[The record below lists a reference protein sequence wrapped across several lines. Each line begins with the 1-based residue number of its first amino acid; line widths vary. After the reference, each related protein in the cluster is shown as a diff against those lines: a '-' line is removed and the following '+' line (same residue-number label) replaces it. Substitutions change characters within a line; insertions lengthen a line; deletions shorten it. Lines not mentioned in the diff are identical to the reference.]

1 MDSHPRAT
9 SSVYSTDS
17 LELDNLLHRLSLD
30 TLQQE
35 KRALTVE
42 VALLRDRVKKYD
54 HALLICRAVEREV
67 SKMHRHAVAHGN
79 TERNIWFANCT
90 AF

>member
-1 MDSHPRAT
+1 MDSHPRAS

-35 KRALTVE
+35 NKALTAQ

-54 HALLICRAVEREV
+54 HTLFICRAVEKEL
-67 SKMHRHAVAHGN
+67 SKMYRHAVAQGN